1 MQSWIRAID
10 HKILLYF
17 RRHLGCLLWNLYS
30 SCINFFNQLDGR
42 LCIPTFVEGI
52 IVRYLSLYIEGG
64 FRGQNCCTV
73 PVSFDKRS
81 VPQTQNK
88 ICWRLTTF
96 FCTQSRQVR
105 GKTIIKGIIRNE
117 ICSMF
122 PSRGNDQFKSKLIL
136 RFGKLA
142 GNLLDWRCLHTKP
155 LSLQKDTLR
164 DNVCNFRESVDSREF
179 LNFFIFCPNNLYSTL
194 TSKITLK
201 LVTAFY
207 FFRNRAKFE
216 KR

>member
-1 MQSWIRAID
+1 MSLAFMIKAYSSQDCRRIRILSIRAID

-30 SCINFFNQLDGR
+30 SCVNLFKQLDGR

-52 IVRYLSLYIEGG
+52 IVRYLSLYMGGG

-122 PSRGNDQFKSKLIL
+122 PSRANDQFKSKLIL
-136 RFGKLA
+136 RFGKQA

-164 DNVCNFRESVDSREF
+164 MFF
-179 LNFFIFCPNNLYSTL
+179 LSGTARFYV
-194 TSKITLK
+194 TS
-201 LVTAFY
+201 
-207 FFRNRAKFE
+207 
-216 KR
+216 